1 MGKIVTSVILIFLAG
16 MLFFWQT
23 VPAFD
28 EIDLLKAKRD
38 SFNEAL
44 SYSKELIVLR
54 NRLIADYTSISSVD
68 MEKLLKICPA
78 GADIPKLV
86 MQISDMAV
94 ESGVSIENIDAVER
108 QVIFDPSGAAGLGA
122 CSKIDLTISFSA
134 NYDDFSVFLAEMEK
148 SLRLI
153 DIEEADVF
161 TSDTGTYNFN
171 IKALTYYTQ

>member
-86 MQISDMAV
+86 WKV
-94 ESGVSIENIDAVER
+94 
-108 QVIFDPSGAAGLGA
+108 A
-122 CSKIDLTISFSA
+122 CP
-134 NYDDFSVFLAEMEK
+134 
-148 SLRLI
+148 
-153 DIEEADVF
+153 
-161 TSDTGTYNFN
+161 
-171 IKALTYYTQ
+171 